1 METQFSNAKVI
12 RHIVVYVLLFFA
24 GDLLNTVVFDLLYM
38 VVKLPIRGLYSI
50 LRTSGCLIFTY
61 FLFWFYTTKILHLK
75 MRDFRITCSIKKW
88 AVLYAVI
95 LPSFVIICYL
105 VIGSLTVTG
114 LNVGEITVAVIY
126 SVVTALKAGILEEM
140 LFRGYIMK
148 LLEKRWNRS
157 LAILLPSF
165 LFSLLHIPSM
175 EVFSV
180 AGILLL
186 VISGT
191 LVGVMFSLIAYKG
204 DSISN
209 SSLVHAIWNFVLVT
223 DIIHI
228 TTAQGVYGEPVFS
241 IIIPSDNVLVT
252 GAGFGVE
259 ASIIAI
265 IGYLLVCVAVIPK
278 KRHK

>member
-1 METQFSNAKVI
+1 METQFSKAKVI
-12 RHIVVYVLLFFA
+12 RHIVIYFLLFFA

-95 LPSFVIICYL
+95 LPAFVIICYL
-105 VIGSLTVTG
+105 VIGRMTITG

-148 LLEKRWNRS
+148 LLEKGWNKF
-157 LAILLPSF
+157 LAVLLPSF

-175 EVFSV
+175 EVFSA
-180 AGILLL
+180 AGVLLL

-209 SSLVHAIWNFVLVT
+209 SSLVHAIWNFIFVT

-265 IGYLLVCVAVIPK
+265 IGYLFVCVAVIAK
-278 KRHK
+278 KKK